1 MVFHVFQYQPS
12 QFVEPRVDSSTGKEP
27 HVPFLVLVGES
38 LERLS
43 GGWHA
48 SCVHR
53 VKHSEVGDVGG
64 SWDVRSRWVDVG
76 GR

>member
-1 MVFHVFQYQPS
+1 M
-12 QFVEPRVDSSTGKEP
+12 
-27 HVPFLVLVGES
+27 PFLVLVGES

-43 GGWHA
+43 GGWHP

-64 SWDVRSRWVDVG
+64 NVG
-76 GR
+76 M

>member
-1 MVFHVFQYQPS
+1 M
-12 QFVEPRVDSSTGKEP
+12 
-27 HVPFLVLVGES
+27 PFLVLVGES

-43 GGWHA
+43 GGWHP

-64 SWDVRSRWVDVG
+64 TWDVRSRWVDVG
-76 GR
+76 ER